1 MKLYNICL
9 SYFVDNGNVGADCLP
24 FTIKEDLLVLRRLK
38 HVLGDWNL
46 LMHDRENKQKD
57 LDELEAANEVLI
69 VDCDVVCDVYSCLCE
84 YQMEL
89 EHDISR
95 VTQEIQDIDMKL
107 GELETELNLVT
118 SNIPPHLFELK
129 SLLQSC

>member
-9 SYFVDNGNVGADCLP
+9 SYFVDNANVGADCLP

-46 LMHDRENKQKD
+46 LMHVRENKQKD

-69 VDCDVVCDVYSCLCE
+69 VDCDGDCDGYSCLCE
-84 YQMEL
+84 YQIEL
-89 EHDISR
+89 EHDLTR
-95 VTQEIQDIDMKL
+95 VTQEIEDIDMKL
-107 GELETELNLVT
+107 GELETELELAT
-118 SNIPPHLFELK
+118 SCIPPHLFDLM
-129 SLLQSC
+129 S

>member
-9 SYFVDNGNVGADCLP
+9 SYFVDNANVGADFLP

-38 HVLGDWNL
+38 HVLGDWKL
-46 LMHDRENKQKD
+46 LINIRENKQKD

-84 YQMEL
+84 YQMEIQEEL
-89 EHDISR
+89 TR
-95 VTQEIQDIDMKL
+95 VKQEIQDIDMKL
-107 GELETELNLVT
+107 GALESELNLVR
-118 SNIPPHLFELK
+118 SKIPPHLSHFY
-129 SLLQSC
+129 Q

>member
-9 SYFVDNGNVGADCLP
+9 SYFVDNANVGADFLP

-38 HVLGDWNL
+38 HVLGDWKL
-46 LMHDRENKQKD
+46 LINIRENKQKD

-89 EHDISR
+89 EYDLTR
-95 VTQEIQDIDMKL
+95 VTQEIEDIDIRL
-107 GELETELNLVT
+107 GDLETDLELAT
-118 SNIPPHLFELK
+118 SCIPPHLFDLM
-129 SLLQSC
+129 S